1 MARTGAYWHVLARI
15 GKGTKRTKGTIG
27 KNEDFRTF
35 SKSADEGEEKSNE
48 EALWLR
54 QERLKLVNYK
64 GFLPM
69 LGS

>member
-1 MARTGAYWHVLARI
+1 MLLVRKHVNEMARTGAKWRVLSRT
-15 GKGTKRTKGTIG
+15 GKGTKGTIG

-54 QERLKLVNYK
+54 HERLTT
-64 GFLPM
+64 
-69 LGS
+69 SI

>member
-1 MARTGAYWHVLARI
+1 MKWNVLART

-35 SKSADEGEEKSNE
+35 CKRVRRRRRRKKSNE

-54 QERLKLVNYK
+54 QERLK
-64 GFLPM
+64 M
-69 LGS
+69 